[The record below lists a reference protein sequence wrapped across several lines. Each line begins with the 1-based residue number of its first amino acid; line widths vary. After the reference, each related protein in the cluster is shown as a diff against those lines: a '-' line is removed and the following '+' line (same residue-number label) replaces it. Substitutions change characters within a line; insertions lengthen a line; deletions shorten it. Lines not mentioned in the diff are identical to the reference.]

1 MIEAIKTVLWGV
13 AGIRRKSEAERPI
26 KPVHIVLAAVAFVI
40 LFIVTLVTI
49 VRIVTS

>member
-1 MIEAIKTVLWGV
+1 MIEAIKTVLWGA

-26 KPVHIVLAAVAFVI
+26 KPVHIVLTAVGFVI